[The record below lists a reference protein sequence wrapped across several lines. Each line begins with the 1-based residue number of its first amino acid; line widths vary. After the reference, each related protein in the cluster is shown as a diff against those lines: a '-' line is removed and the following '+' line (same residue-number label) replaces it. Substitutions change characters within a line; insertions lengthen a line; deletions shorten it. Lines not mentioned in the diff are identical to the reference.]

1 MMTFWVIAILL
12 LAGAL
17 LLILPPLFKREQK
30 TSDLSREA
38 LNIAIHRDQLREL
51 DNDLKAGTISQEQYE
66 QAKLDIEKGV
76 IDSLGGEEKA
86 QAGGAGAELTAKAS
100 AWVVLIALPLVSI
113 FLYQQF
119 GAGEPGINPD
129 VPPPQAAQQ
138 DQMHNVEQMVAS
150 LEAKLAENPND
161 AQGWAMLGRSYYFL
175 KQNEKAVSAYQKA
188 IELGLDYDAN
198 VFADLADTMAVVN
211 NMTLAGEPMKYVERA
226 LQLDPQHVKALYLAA
241 SAMMQ
246 TEEYAKA
253 KEYWV
258 KILALMPPG
267 SDGQAAVQAAIAEV
281 DAHLG
286 TTTTTTTT
294 TPVAAAGA
302 TSVSGRVSLA
312 ADYPETVKPD
322 DTVFIFARAAS
333 GPPMPLAVLRK
344 QVRDLPVEFTL
355 DDSMAMTPA
364 MKLSSFSEIVVG
376 ARVSKSGN
384 AMPQPGDLEGHSP
397 VIRLGD
403 GKKVDVVING
413 IVQ

>member
-1 MMTFWVIAILL
+1 MMTFWVIALL
-12 LAGAL
+12 LIAGAL
-17 LLILPPLFKREQK
+17 LFILPPLFKREQK
-30 TSDLSREA
+30 VSDLSREA

-51 DNDLKAGTISQEQYE
+51 DNDLAAGTISQEQYA

-76 IDSLGGEEKA
+76 IDSLASEEKT
-86 QAGGAGAELTAKAS
+86 QAGVGAELTAKAS
-100 AWVVLIALPLVSI
+100 AWVVLIAVPLVSI
-113 FLYQQF
+113 FMYQQF
-119 GAGEPGINPD
+119 GGGAPAINQEL
-129 VPPPQAAQQ
+129 PPPQAMQQ
-138 DQMHNVEQMVAS
+138 DQMHNIEQMVIS
-150 LEAKLAENPND
+150 LETKLAENPND
-161 AQGWAMLGRSYYFL
+161 AQGWSMLGRSYYFL
-175 KQNEKAVSAYQKA
+175 KQNEKAVKAYQKA

-198 VFADLADTMAVVN
+198 IFADLADTMAVVN

-246 TEEYAKA
+246 TQEYAKA

-267 SDGQAAVQAAIAEV
+267 SEGQAAVQAAIAEV
-281 DAHLG
+281 DGYLG
-286 TTTTTTTT
+286 VSSSPTA
-294 TPVAAAGA
+294 PVAATGPA
-302 TSVSGRVSLA
+302 SVSGRVSLA
-312 ADYPETVKPD
+312 ADHPDTVKPD
-322 DTVFIFARAAS
+322 DTVFIFARAAK

-376 ARVSKSGN
+376 ARISKTGN

-397 VIRLGD
+397 AIRLSE
-403 GKKVDVVING
+403 GKKVDVIING
-413 IVQ
+413 IVE